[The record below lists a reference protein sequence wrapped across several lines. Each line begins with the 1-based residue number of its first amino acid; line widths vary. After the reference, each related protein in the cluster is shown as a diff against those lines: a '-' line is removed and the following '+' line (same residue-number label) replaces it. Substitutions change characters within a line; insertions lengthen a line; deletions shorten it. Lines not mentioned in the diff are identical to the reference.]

1 MNKVLVAYFS
11 ATGITGKVAERL
23 ASAVEADLFEI
34 VPVTPYTKEDLDW
47 MDKKSRSTVEM
58 KDLLC
63 RPGISSEV
71 EDMSRYTHVFLGFPI
86 WWYREPSI
94 IDTFIESYNFTGITV
109 IPFCTSG
116 GSGLGDTAK
125 NLQELAEE
133 ANVVEGKR
141 FTISDKEDVLRAWAE
156 EVLENTDVEEA

>member
-1 MNKVLVAYFS
+1 MGKILVAYFS
-11 ATGITGKVAERL
+11 ASGITGKVAERL
-23 ASAVEADLFEI
+23 AAAAGADLFEI
-34 VPVTPYTKEDLDW
+34 IPVTPYTKEDLDW

-71 EDMSRYTHVFLGFPI
+71 EDMSQYSHVFLGYPI

-116 GSGLGDTAK
+116 GSGIGESGK
-125 NLQELAEE
+125 NLQDLAEE
-133 ANVVEGKR
+133 ANVLEGR
-141 FTISDKEDVLRAWAE
+141 RLTVSDKEDALKAW
-156 EVLENTDVEEA
+156 VDSILEQK

>member
-1 MNKVLVAYFS
+1 MGKILVAYFS
-11 ATGITGKVAERL
+11 ASGITGKVAERL
-23 ASAVEADLFEI
+23 AAAAGADLFEI
-34 VPVTPYTKEDLDW
+34 IPVTPYTKEDLDW

-71 EDMSRYTHVFLGFPI
+71 EDMSQYSHVFLGYPI

-116 GSGLGDTAK
+116 GSGIGESGK
-125 NLQELAEE
+125 NLQDLAEE
-133 ANVVEGKR
+133 ANVLEGR
-141 FTISDKEDVLRAWAE
+141 RLTVSDKEDALKAW
-156 EVLENTDVEEA
+156 VDSFLEQK

>member
-1 MNKVLVAYFS
+1 MGKVLVAYFS
-11 ATGITGKVAERL
+11 AGGVTRKVAERL
-23 ASAVEADLFEI
+23 ASALEADLFEI
-34 VPVTPYTKEDLDW
+34 RPVTPYTKEDLDW

-58 KDLLC
+58 KDRLC
-63 RPGISSEV
+63 RPGISEEV
-71 EDMSRYTHVFLGFPI
+71 EDMSQYSHVFLGFPI

-116 GSGLGDTAK
+116 GSGLGESVQ

-133 ANVVEGKR
+133 ANVVEGRR
-141 FTISDKEDVLRAWAE
+141 FSVSVKEDELKEWAE
-156 EVLENTDVEEA
+156 TLI